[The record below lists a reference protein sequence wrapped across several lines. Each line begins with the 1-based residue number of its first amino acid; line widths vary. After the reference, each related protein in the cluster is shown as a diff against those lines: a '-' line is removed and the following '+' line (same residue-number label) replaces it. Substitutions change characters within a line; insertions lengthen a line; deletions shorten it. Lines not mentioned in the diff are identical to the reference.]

1 MPPTHPAHAQG
12 TTNFAV
18 LAGSAVGMSLVLF
31 TEADLAAGRSTHEIT
46 LCPSAN
52 RTGDVWHITLP
63 VLKQSLLY
71 GGCCMS
77 FSSASCAC
85 RGGCSTGWG
94 CPLLQPHAPSCGCGG
109 VRGWACL
116 GHGTGKA

>member
-1 MPPTHPAHAQG
+1 MPPPHPAHAQG

-46 LCPSAN
+46 LCPSSN

-71 GGCCMS
+71 GGCCMRGLLPLAS
-77 FSSASCAC
+77 AMPPVRAGVGAALGGAAPCSSCTP
-85 RGGCSTGWG
+85 R
-94 CPLLQPHAPSCGCGG
+94 HAG
-109 VRGWACL
+109 VEG
-116 GHGTGKA
+116 